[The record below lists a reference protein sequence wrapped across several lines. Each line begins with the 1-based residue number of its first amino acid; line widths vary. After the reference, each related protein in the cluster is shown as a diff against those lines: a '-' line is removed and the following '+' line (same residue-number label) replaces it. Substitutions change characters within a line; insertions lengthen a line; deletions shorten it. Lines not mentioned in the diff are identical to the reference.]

1 MPRRTVIEVAP
12 AATGPGRPPR
22 VRLAGAQLGARRLP
36 DRHGR
41 VRVALV
47 ATEAL
52 LLAGDDVR
60 VEVTVGPGLLLEIVE
75 TAGTVAYDMR
85 GGSARWDVTARVA
98 DRGGLAWAGLPF
110 VVSDGADVTRTTTVT
125 LEGSAR
131 ATLRETVVLGR
142 TGEQGGRLDTRL
154 SSTIDGRPLLAEAT
168 LVDPDS
174 RRDPALLGGSRC
186 LDSVTTLGHRLS
198 GADTS
203 ADARD
208 DTSHSSSHTD
218 GSGPAPTTARPATL
232 LQLHGEGSVAR
243 WLGDDAHASPLTRL
257 SENATVAI
265 SGRNTPSLPLSLA
278 PRP

>member
-12 AATGPGRPPR
+12 AAADPDRPPR

-60 VEVTVGPGLLLEIVE
+60 VEVSVGPGLLLEIVE

-98 DRGGLAWAGLPF
+98 DGGGLAWAGLPF
-110 VVSDGADVTRTTTVT
+110 VVSDGADVTRATTVT

-154 SSTIDGRPLLAEAT
+154 TSTIDGRPLLAEAT

-186 LDSVTTLGHRLS
+186 LDSVTTLGHRIS
-198 GADTS
+198 VE
-203 ADARD
+203 
-208 DTSHSSSHTD
+208 SS
-218 GSGPAPTTARPATL
+218 PTARPATL

-257 SENATVAI
+257 SENATAAI